1 MLSVVTSTSIRSARE
16 SDRTNE
22 LNTNSSRDSGADH
35 GTGYIISII
44 HRLGIVHI
52 KHIP

>member
-1 MLSVVTSTSIRSARE
+1 MFSVVTSRSVRSARE

-35 GTGYIISII
+35 GTGYINSTIGLLNQSNFAQ
-44 HRLGIVHI
+44 
-52 KHIP
+52 